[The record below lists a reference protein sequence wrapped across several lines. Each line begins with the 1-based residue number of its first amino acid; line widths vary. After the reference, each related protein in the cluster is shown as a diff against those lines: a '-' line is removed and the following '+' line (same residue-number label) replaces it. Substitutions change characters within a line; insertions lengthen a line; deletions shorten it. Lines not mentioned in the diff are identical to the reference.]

1 MARVKESVV
10 ETELVKRVRA
20 IGGICEKTRVLGRR
34 GFFDRV
40 VVLPGNR
47 VMFVELKRPVGGR
60 LSVHQMLRQ
69 AQYRALGAVVANVKC
84 SEDIDRLL
92 SDP

>member
-20 IGGICEKTRVLGRR
+20 IGGICEKTRVIGRR
-34 GFFDRV
+34 GLLDRV

-47 VMFVELKRPVGGR
+47 VVFVELKRPVGGR
-60 LSVHQMLRQ
+60 LVRSPD
-69 AQYRALGAVVANVKC
+69 AAAGAV
-84 SEDIDRLL
+84 
-92 SDP
+92 

>member
-1 MARVKESVV
+1 MARVKEASI

-40 VVLPGNR
+40 VVLPGSR
-47 VMFVELKRPVGGR
+47 VVFCELKRPVGGR
-60 LSVHQMLRQ
+60 LSVHQIQRI
-69 AQYRALGAVVANVKC
+69 AQYKALGADVRVIRH
-84 SEDIDRLL
+84 SEDIDKLL
-92 SDP
+92 SGS